1 MLVGGASPEAL
12 TVEGG
17 PPIGVLQEPYA
28 SSRLEIPAGHRLLLF
43 SDGVNE
49 QRGPSGEQL
58 GMERIMEFL
67 ATADGVDV
75 DVEGLL
81 GVLRGHSAGLPLA
94 DDVSLISLQFEDAT
108 TTRAD

>member
-1 MLVGGASPEAL
+1 
-12 TVEGG
+12 
-17 PPIGVLQEPYA
+17 VLQEPYQ
-28 SSRLEIPAGHRLLLF
+28 SSRLEIPEGHRLLLF

-58 GMERIMEFL
+58 GTDRMLEFL
-67 ATADGVDV
+67 AAADGVDA

-94 DDVSLISLQFEDAT
+94 DDVSLMSLQHDASGE
-108 TTRAD
+108 TRQG